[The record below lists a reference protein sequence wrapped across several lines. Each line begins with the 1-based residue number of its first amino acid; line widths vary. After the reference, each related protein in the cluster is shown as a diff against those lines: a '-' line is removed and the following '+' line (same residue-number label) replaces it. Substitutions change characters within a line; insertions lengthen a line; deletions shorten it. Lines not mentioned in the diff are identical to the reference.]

1 MAQLP
6 PPGSLRPLDFRA
18 AIGET
23 LALFQSTYGLLIE
36 TALLPCLFSFFV
48 TIGVTLAGWVSPL
61 GFLLQATAI
70 VAQVAFAVVWHR
82 VVLLGPS
89 EGGAFN
95 LRLGPRELRY
105 LGYCVAISLAAAL
118 IAAPVSLILWSA
130 LGLGQISEGFL
141 VLLFVIV
148 SAILSVLSLV
158 LPAVALELPG
168 FGLRE
173 AWAAARGILLPLVGL
188 CLLILTPAW
197 AALQLLLLLVMEI
210 QSWLGLSVPGI
221 LVLVIGNYLL
231 LALGVTVISIAF
243 RQRTGWTA

>member
-1 MAQLP
+1 MAQLAP
-6 PPGSLRPLDFRA
+6 RGPLQPLDLRA
-18 AIGET
+18 AAGET
-23 LALFQSTYGLLIE
+23 LAVLQGAFGLLIE

-48 TIGVTLAGWVSPL
+48 TIGVTLVGWLSPL
-61 GFLLQATAI
+61 GFLLQVTAM
-70 VAQVAFAVVWHR
+70 VAQVAFAVAWHR

-105 LGYCVAISLAAAL
+105 LAYCVAISLAAAL
-118 IAAPVSLILWSA
+118 LATPVSLILWAA
-130 LGLGQISEGFL
+130 LGLGEISRGFFF
-141 VLLFVIV
+141 VLFAIV
-148 SAILSVLSLV
+148 TAILSVLSLV

-188 CLLILTPAW
+188 CLLVLAPAW
-197 AALQLLLLLVMEI
+197 VALQLLLLLVVWV
-210 QSWLGLSVPGI
+210 QSWFALTVPGLLL
-221 LVLVIGNYLL
+221 LVVGNYLL
-231 LALGVTVISIAF
+231 LALGVTVISVAF